1 MSVTFGQI
9 TALAQFTIADPLAG
23 ARQVLAM
30 RLPMVARWWLI
41 AFVAVVSA
49 LLAHVS
55 LSLLPPETMVMIASS
70 VLNPISSALGQGL
83 YLVVVAL
90 AIHRIGRWRGGI
102 GSFSD
107 TLLLV
112 GWMHTI
118 LLAVM
123 AAEIVA
129 QLILPPL
136 AVGISLLGIGLFMWL
151 LTSFITELHG
161 FKSRGWVF
169 LGILG
174 TIFGLAMIIAFALSS
189 LSPAGA

>member
-90 AIHRIGRWRGGI
+90 AIHRIGRWWGGI
-102 GSFSD
+102 GSFAD

-161 FKSRGWVF
+161 FKSRGSVF